1 MALLSFSH
9 FSVEA
14 QDITPC
20 TRLGISVSFLH
31 MPRKGKVSGKEILG
45 ITQQV
50 GRNLVLAWGKRHFL
64 HLWKCIPKK
73 ALWWWKVPGAGNQG
87 RLDLGLSSNMELPSG
102 LGETHWV
109 TTLHPEIQCTYDS
122 SYQHSLLLCSR
133 QIVPLLS
140 AQISLF
146 SGFFLVLQKKWT
158 DMTHMDHF

>member
-64 HLWKCIPKK
+64 HL
-73 ALWWWKVPGAGNQG
+73 
-87 RLDLGLSSNMELPSG
+87 
-102 LGETHWV
+102 
-109 TTLHPEIQCTYDS
+109 
-122 SYQHSLLLCSR
+122 
-133 QIVPLLS
+133 
-140 AQISLF
+140 
-146 SGFFLVLQKKWT
+146 
-158 DMTHMDHF
+158 